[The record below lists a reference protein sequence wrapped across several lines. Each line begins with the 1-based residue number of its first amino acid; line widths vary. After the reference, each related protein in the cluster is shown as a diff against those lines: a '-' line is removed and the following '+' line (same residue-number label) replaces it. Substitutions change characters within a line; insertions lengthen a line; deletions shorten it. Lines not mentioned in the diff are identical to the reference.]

1 MNKQSWSRGRRRHEG
16 LTVEKSLLVQSLRD
30 DVSETAEDRPVP
42 VAVIAGHRGPDGHR
56 RGAKKPLFLHK
67 ADLPIPAAWG
77 SDKVSP
83 DKDKPGAAARDGA
96 NSASGAREA
105 DAVLMARIASGDAS
119 AFEEVVGTR
128 LERVLAVSR
137 RMLGEEAE
145 AEDVAQEAL
154 LRLWRQA
161 ANWDGGRAL
170 ISTWLYRVA
179 VNLCVDR
186 LRARK
191 EKTTGELPEIAASAD
206 QERGLEEEALKDFVD
221 KGLQSLPERQRTA
234 IVLFHHEE
242 LSMTEVAEMMET
254 SVEAVE
260 SLLARGRRA
269 LKQLLEPGWKM
280 HLPERRD

>member
-1 MNKQSWSRGRRRHEG
+1 MLSQRISDEF
-16 LTVEKSLLVQSLRD
+16 
-30 DVSETAEDRPVP
+30 ADRTEAPAASV
-42 VAVIAGHRGPDGHR
+42 VLIAGKTSPGGHRGGV
-56 RGAKKPLFLHK
+56 KKPLFLHK
-67 ADLPIPAAWG
+67 ADLPNPAAWG
-77 SDKVSP
+77 SDKVYSNQDQP
-83 DKDKPGAAARDGA
+83 AAAARGGA
-96 NSASGAREA
+96 TASGATREA
-105 DAVLMARIASGDAS
+105 DAALMARIASGDAT
-119 AFEEVVGTR
+119 AFQDVVANR
-128 LERVLAVSR
+128 LDRVLAVSR
-137 RMLGEEAE
+137 RMLGDEAE

-161 ANWDGGRAL
+161 GKWDGGRAL

-186 LRARK
+186 IRARK
-191 EKTTGELPEIAASAD
+191 EKTTGELPEIAASAE

-269 LKQLLEPGWKM
+269 LKQLLEPAWKM